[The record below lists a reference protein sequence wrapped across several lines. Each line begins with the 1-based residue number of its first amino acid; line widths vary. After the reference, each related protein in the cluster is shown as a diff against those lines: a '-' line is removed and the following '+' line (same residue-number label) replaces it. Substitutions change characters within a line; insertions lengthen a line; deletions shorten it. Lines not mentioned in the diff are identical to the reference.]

1 MERNRTNEL
10 NSKGGKRYEKRKEIG
25 EPKFIRN
32 MRKIE
37 NLDGIGKDGEQ

>member
-25 EPKFIRN
+25 KPKFIRKHERN
-32 MRKIE
+32 RKP
-37 NLDGIGKDGEQ
+37 GC